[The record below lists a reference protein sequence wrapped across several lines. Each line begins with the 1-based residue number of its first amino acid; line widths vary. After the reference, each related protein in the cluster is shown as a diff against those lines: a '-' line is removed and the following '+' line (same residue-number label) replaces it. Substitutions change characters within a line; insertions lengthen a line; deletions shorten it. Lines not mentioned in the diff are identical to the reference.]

1 MLSNWDR
8 FGKVDENAGLSTHN
22 GVGEVQWSLTFAF
35 CIANRDI
42 CDIDKDGNMDFDEF
56 CLALRFMYASING
69 EIAEIPSTL
78 PAHMIPPSKAQYF
91 GGQGFNQSFMQQS
104 GSYMNQNQNQNYSQA
119 SNYSAISDLVREERG
134 SPPTM
139 SLKSKIYDLSD

>member
-1 MLSNWDR
+1 MRDS
-8 FGKVDENAGLSTHN
+8 EHQN
-22 GVGEVQWSLTFAF
+22 GVGEVQWSLTFTF
-35 CIANRDI
+35 YIANRDI

-69 EIAEIPSTL
+69 EIAEIPSAL

-104 GSYMNQNQNQNYSQA
+104 GSYMNQNQNQNQNYSQA
-119 SNYSAISDLVREERG
+119 PNYSAISDLVREE
-134 SPPTM
+134 
-139 SLKSKIYDLSD
+139 